1 MLVINSRT
9 FDVVPTE
16 QVTFSVLKSKQLGAA
31 SGSAATLNG
40 PLPCPGGDTLRD
52 CDVTLLGL
60 RFPAGTLWGYLLSA
74 ATVVLVLVLP
84 ITGAVADRTQNKR
97 RMLAVFAFSGAAL
110 TAMLALVDGTGAACS
125 MRSTETPL
133 RLLTA

>member
-40 PLPCPGGDTLRD
+40 PLPLTVTGSQRVTIGVTFTASSGGFADIQA
-52 CDVTLLGL
+52 VSS
-60 RFPAGTLWGYLLSA
+60 LSGVSVDRIEQA
-74 ATVVLVLVLP
+74 APVP
-84 ITGAVADRTQNKR
+84 FRTR
-97 RMLAVFAFSGAAL
+97 TYAL
-110 TAMLALVDGTGAACS
+110 I
-125 MRSTETPL
+125 
-133 RLLTA
+133 